1 MAIDSTLRGI
11 RLRINQATDASEK
24 PEVVFGLTD
33 ASDQSWT
40 LARIVASDEGSFGG
54 RLALEVNAGNG
65 APEES
70 SIERLTI
77 DSAGTVGVGGNLTV
91 VGALQAGAIND
102 VASEI
107 TALKG
112 HTHTAADVGALPIG
126 GGTIA
131 GSLSVE
137 GTLKA
142 GAIGD
147 VAKEITALK
156 GHTHTA
162 ADVGAL
168 PVTGGKITGKLDVTG
183 TINAKEIRM
192 KGAPLNLSQWT
203 TAGSNISYSG
213 GRVGIGTT
221 TPSALLDVFTPGA
234 HGAHLMLSGHAIT
247 LKGVNDPAGYRPRL
261 PYIQWRQGDNKRAMY
276 LGWGDTQ
283 KKFINMRLENGYE
296 LKISGGIVE
305 IGQQVWQNIRSF
317 ANGWRNYSNTYNPA
331 GYFKDSM
338 GIVHLR
344 GLVKLGAIRKHIFT
358 LPAGYR
364 PARRELHVACTYNNT
379 SGRVDVLTNGQVLP
393 WAGSNKWISLDGI
406 TFRAAR

>member
-11 RLRINQATDASEK
+11 RLRINQATDVDEK

-33 ASDQSWT
+33 AGDQSWT

-70 SIERLTI
+70 SIERMTI
-77 DSAGTVGVGGNLTV
+77 DSAGNVGIGGNLTV
-91 VGALQAGAIND
+91 EGLLQAGTIND

-112 HTHTAADVGALPIG
+112 HTHSAADVGALPIS
-126 GGTIA
+126 GGTLS
-131 GSLSVE
+131 GNLSVE
-137 GTLKA
+137 GTLKV
-142 GAIGD
+142 GAINN
-147 VAKEITALK
+147 VANEITKLK

-162 ADVGAL
+162 SDVGAL
-168 PVTGGKITGKLDVTG
+168 PVTGGTITGKLDVTG
-183 TINAKEIRM
+183 RINANDIRM

-203 TAGSNISYSG
+203 TKGSSISYSG

-234 HGAHLMLSGHAIT
+234 SGAHLMLNGHKIS
-247 LKGVNDPAGYRPRL
+247 LKGVNDPAKSSPRL
-261 PYIQWRQGDNKRAMY
+261 PYIEWTQGDNKRAMY
-276 LGWGDTQ
+276 LGWGDTK
-283 KKFINMRLENGYE
+283 KKFINMTLQNGYE
-296 LKISGGIVE
+296 LKISGGLTE
-305 IGQQVWQNIRSF
+305 IGQEGWKTLRSLVNGWQNYGGS
-317 ANGWRNYSNTYNPA
+317 YNRA
-331 GYFKDSM
+331 EYFKDST

-344 GLVKLGAIRKHIFT
+344 GLVKNGTIKRHIFT

-364 PARRELHVACTYNNT
+364 PLRRELHVACTYPNH
-379 SGRVDVLTNGQVLP
+379 SGRIDILTNGQVLP
-393 WAGSNKWISLDGI
+393 YAGDKRWICLDGI
-406 TFRAAR
+406 TFKAQR

>member
-11 RLRINQATDASEK
+11 RLRINQATDADEK

-33 ASDQSWT
+33 ADDQSWT
-40 LARIVASDEGSFGG
+40 LARIVAGDEGSFGG

-77 DSAGTVGVGGNLTV
+77 DSAGKVGIGGNLSV
-91 VGALQAGAIND
+91 DGALQAGDISD

-112 HTHTAADVGALPIG
+112 HGHSAADVGALPIG
-126 GGTIA
+126 GGT
-131 GSLSVE
+131 LSGNLTVE
-137 GTLKA
+137 DTLKV
-142 GAIGD
+142 GAISDVGKE
-147 VAKEITALK
+147 VAKLK
-156 GHTHTA
+156 EHTHTA

-168 PVTGGKITGKLDVTG
+168 PVTGGTITGKLEVTG
-183 TINAKEIRM
+183 TIDAREFRM

-203 TAGSNISYSG
+203 TAGSSIGYSG
-213 GRVGIGTT
+213 GRVGVGTT
-221 TPSALLDVFTPGA
+221 TPSGLFDVFTSGA
-234 HGAHLMLSGHAIT
+234 SGAHLMLSGHAIT

-296 LKISGGIVE
+296 LKVSGGIVE
-305 IGQQVWQNIRSF
+305 IGQEGWQTIRSF

-344 GLVKLGAIRKHIFT
+344 GLVKDGTIKKHIFT

-364 PARRELHVACTYNNT
+364 PARRELHVACTYPNH
-379 SGRVDVLTNGQVLP
+379 SGRVDILTNGQVLP
-393 WAGSNKWISLDGI
+393 YTGDKRWISLDGI

>member
-54 RLALEVNAGNG
+54 RLAIEVNAGNG

-70 SIERLTI
+70 SIERMTI
-77 DSAGTVGVGGNLTV
+77 DSAGNVGIGGSLSV
-91 VGALQAGAIND
+91 EGALQAGDISD

-107 TALKG
+107 TALKVHG
-112 HTHTAADVGALPIG
+112 HSADDVGALSLG
-126 GGTIA
+126 GGT
-131 GSLSVE
+131 LSGNLTVE
-137 GTLKA
+137 GTLKV
-142 GAIGD
+142 GAISDVGEE
-147 VAKEITALK
+147 VAKLK
-156 GHTHTA
+156 GHKHRA
-162 ADVGAL
+162 IDVGAL
-168 PVTGGKITGKLDVTG
+168 ALTGGTITGKLDVTG
-183 TINAKEIRM
+183 RINADDIRM

-203 TAGSNISYSG
+203 TKGSSISYSG

-234 HGAHLMLSGHAIT
+234 SGARLMLNGHKIS
-247 LKGVNDPAGYRPRL
+247 LKGVNDPAKYSPRL
-261 PYIQWRQGDNKRAMY
+261 PYIEWRQGDNKRAMY
-276 LGWGDTQ
+276 LGWGDT
-283 KKFINMRLENGYE
+283 KKKYINMKLEHKYK
-296 LKISGGIVE
+296 LRIFGGLAE
-305 IGQQVWQNIRSF
+305 IEQEGWQTIRSF

-331 GYFKDSM
+331 AYFKDSM

-344 GLVKLGAIRKHIFT
+344 GLVKLGTIRKHVFT

-364 PARRELHVACTYNNT
+364 PARRELHVACTYNNV
-379 SGRVDVLTNGQVLP
+379 SGRVDILTNGQVLP